1 MLRLEDKSF
10 RLEDNHTIS
19 WKIGWQIAQFLRL
32 SASLY
37 CAYNVRVTAKMEDM
51 VDFFSYSIFISSNSI
66 YSYNN
71 KCKYIAFLLYSAH
84 SKYTCTNSLRF

>member
-1 MLRLEDKSF
+1 MCARWHRGYAYHKLED
-10 RLEDNHTIS
+10 RLEDNP
-19 WKIGWQIAQFLRL
+19 FLKL
-32 SASLY
+32 SASPY
-37 CAYNVRVTAKMEDM
+37 SFNNVRVTAKMEDM

>member
-1 MLRLEDKSF
+1 M
-10 RLEDNHTIS
+10 
-19 WKIGWQIAQFLRL
+19 
-32 SASLY
+32 
-37 CAYNVRVTAKMEDM
+37 AKMEDM

>member
-10 RLEDNHTIS
+10 GLEDTRHKLEDRLADNP
-19 WKIGWQIAQFLRL
+19 FLKL

-37 CAYNVRVTAKMEDM
+37 CVYNVRVTAILEDM